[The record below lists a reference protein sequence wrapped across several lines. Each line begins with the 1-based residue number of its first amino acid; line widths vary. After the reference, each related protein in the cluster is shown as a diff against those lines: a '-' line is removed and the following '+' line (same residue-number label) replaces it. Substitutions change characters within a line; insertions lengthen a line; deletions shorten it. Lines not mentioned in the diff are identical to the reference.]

1 MAALVVFTLASL
13 ASELVFGMHLG
24 TRMAPFFPPVRPRVD
39 MAVVIALPAFVL
51 CGALAVVIARRPLSP
66 RAFAAAAFGLGL
78 AARLALAAVG
88 RGPEGWYAIFGER
101 GSREYLPALPALD
114 LGTGTFLDRF
124 AEIAPSLP
132 IHPSAHPPGT
142 LLLLDLLGITTAGGM
157 ASLTI
162 GLTALSIPLT
172 YVLARS
178 LMDDRS
184 ARIATLLFAFAP
196 SALIYGATSA
206 DGMFV
211 TFGLVAAITLLH
223 ASRRTR
229 AAGGLIAAAGSF
241 FAYSL
246 LAIPAW
252 ATIVLWRREG
262 FRIAA
267 LVAIWCGVV
276 LIAGYALLYAA
287 TGFDIFGALGSADEA
302 YRIGVASV
310 RPYLYW
316 LFGSPAAFLV
326 AAGLPITW
334 YGVQALVARDDL
346 AIALA
351 AVIAVAAIGGYTKSE
366 TERIWL
372 FLVPLLC
379 LAAARF
385 LPAHRVPLV
394 IGLLSTQAVASEL
407 LLDTAW

>member
-1 MAALVVFTLASL
+1 
-13 ASELVFGMHLG
+13 
-24 TRMAPFFPPVRPRVD
+24 
-39 MAVVIALPAFVL
+39 
-51 CGALAVVIARRPLSP
+51 
-66 RAFAAAAFGLGL
+66 LGL
-78 AARLALAAVG
+78 AARLALAAAG
-88 RGPEGWYAIFGER
+88 RGPDGWYAIFGER

-114 LGTGTFLDRF
+114 LGTPTFLDRF

-142 LLLLDLLGITTAGGM
+142 LLLLDLLGITTAEGM
-157 ASLTI
+157 ASLVI
-162 GLTALSIPLT
+162 GLAALSVPLT
-172 YVLARS
+172 YVLGRS
-178 LMDDRS
+178 LIDDGS
-184 ARIATLLFAFAP
+184 ARIATVLFAFAP

-211 TFGLVAAITLLH
+211 TGGLLAAITLVA

-229 AAGGLIAAAGSF
+229 AVGGLLAAAGSF

-252 ATIVLWRREG
+252 ATLVIWRREG
-262 FRIAA
+262 FRSAA
-267 LVAIWCGVV
+267 LLAVWCGAV
-276 LIAGYALLYAA
+276 LIAGYGLLYAA
-287 TGFDIFGALGSADEA
+287 TGFDIFGALSSADEA
-302 YRIGVASV
+302 YRVGVANV

-316 LFGSPAAFLV
+316 LFGSPAAFLI
-326 AAGLPITW
+326 AAGVPIAW
-334 YGVQALVARDDL
+334 YAVRALVERDDL
-346 AIALA
+346 AVALA
-351 AVIAVAAIGGYTKSE
+351 LVIAVAAIGGYTKSE

-385 LPAHRVPLV
+385 LPARRVPIV
-394 IGLLSTQAVASEL
+394 IGLLCAQAVTAEL

>member
-1 MAALVVFTLASL
+1 MAVLVAFTVASL
-13 ASELVFGMHLG
+13 GAELVFGMNLG
-24 TRMAPFFPPVRPRVD
+24 TRMAPFFPPVRPRID
-39 MAVVIALPAFVL
+39 MAVLIALPAFVL
-51 CGALAVVIARRPLSP
+51 CGALAVLVARRPLSP

-78 AARLALAAVG
+78 AARLALAAAG
-88 RGPEGWYAIFGER
+88 RGPDGWYTIFGER

-114 LGTGTFLDRF
+114 LGTPTFLDRF

-142 LLLLDLLGITTAGGM
+142 LLLLDLLGITTAEGM

-162 GLTALSIPLT
+162 GLAALSVPLT

-178 LMDDRS
+178 LIDDRS

-211 TFGLVAAITLLH
+211 TFGLLAAITLVA
-223 ASRRTR
+223 ASRRSR
-229 AAGGLIAAAGSF
+229 IAGGLLAAAGSF

-252 ATIVLWRREG
+252 ATLVLWRREG
-262 FRIAA
+262 FRSAA
-267 LVAIWCGVV
+267 LVAVWCGAV
-276 LIAGYALLYAA
+276 LIAGYGLLYAA
-287 TGFDIFGALGSADEA
+287 TGFDIFGALSSADEA
-302 YRIGVASV
+302 YRVGVASV

-316 LFGSPAAFLV
+316 LFGSPAAFLI
-326 AAGLPITW
+326 AAGVPIAW
-334 YGVQALVARDDL
+334 YAVRALVERDEL
-346 AIALA
+346 AVALA
-351 AVIAVAAIGGYTKSE
+351 VVIAVAAIGGYTKSE

-372 FLVPLLC
+372 FLVPLVC

-385 LPAHRVPLV
+385 LPAHRVPIV
-394 IGLLSTQAVASEL
+394 IGLLCAQAVSAEL